1 MTAGPVPAV
10 STVSIMPP
18 EIGASQISR
27 VAPEDTIATNKTRPF
42 LKWAGGKRQLL
53 PQIRRFYPESFRNYV
68 EPFVGSGAVFFDL
81 HNRGLLSS
89 RHTTLIDS
97 NADLVGCY
105 LNVRDHT
112 AEVVKS
118 LSRLAAAHKRD
129 PEQHYYRVRN
139 KRFNPGRARITSG
152 YGPNIQRYTPQL
164 AAMLIY
170 LNRTGFNGLFRL
182 NSQGAFNVPI
192 GRYKNPTVCDADNL
206 ASVANALSS
215 NVTIVHGSFE
225 TVLKTAKKGD
235 LVYFDPPYAPLTE
248 TAQFTSYTAAGF
260 STSDQERL
268 QQVMV
273 HLARKGCS
281 VLLSN
286 STAPEI
292 SRLYDGNVD
301 AEAAGLCAYKIPAR
315 RMINSAPEKR
325 GAVLEYLITNVP
337 RRPEET

>member
-1 MTAGPVPAV
+1 MYGFCVQGP
-10 STVSIMPP
+10 
-18 EIGASQISR
+18 Q
-27 VAPEDTIATNKTRPF
+27 
-42 LKWAGGKRQLL
+42 
-53 PQIRRFYPESFRNYV
+53 
-68 EPFVGSGAVFFDL
+68 
-81 HNRGLLSS
+81 GLLSS
-89 RHTTLIDS
+89 RHTTLIDN
-97 NADLVGCY
+97 NADLIGCY

-118 LSRLAAAHKRD
+118 LARLAAAHKRD
-129 PEQHYYRVRN
+129 PQQHYYRVRN
-139 KRFNPGRARITSG
+139 KRFNPERARIANG
-152 YGPNIQRYTPQL
+152 RGLHIQRYTPQL

-170 LNRTGFNGLFRL
+170 LNRTGFNGLFRM
-182 NSQGAFNVPI
+182 NSLGAFNVPI
-192 GRYKNPTVCDADNL
+192 GRCKNPTVCDADNL

-215 NVTIVHGSFE
+215 NVTLVQGRFE
-225 TVLKTAKKGD
+225 SVLNTVKKGD
-235 LVYFDPPYAPLTE
+235 FVYFDPPYAPLTE

-273 HLARKGCS
+273 QLARKGCS

-292 SRLYDGNVD
+292 TRLYDGNAG
-301 AEAAGLCAYKIPAR
+301 AEAAGLRAYKIPAR

-337 RRPEET
+337 RRPE

>member
-1 MTAGPVPAV
+1 M
-10 STVSIMPP
+10 MPP
-18 EIGASQISR
+18 EIGESLVS
-27 VAPEDTIATNKTRPF
+27 ETSSDDTTATKKTRPF

-53 PQIRRFYPESFRNYV
+53 PEIRRFYPETFRNYV

-81 HNRGLLSS
+81 HNQGLLSS
-89 RHTTLIDS
+89 RHTTLIDN
-97 NADLVGCY
+97 NADLIGCY

-118 LSRLAAAHKRD
+118 LARLAAAHKRD
-129 PEQHYYRVRN
+129 PQQHYYRVRN
-139 KRFNPGRARITSG
+139 KRFNPERARIANG
-152 YGPNIQRYTPQL
+152 RGPHIQRYTPQL

-182 NSQGAFNVPI
+182 NSLGAFNVPI

-215 NVTIVHGSFE
+215 NVTIVQGRFE
-225 TVLKTAKKGD
+225 SVLNTVKKGD
-235 LVYFDPPYAPLTE
+235 FVYFDPPYAPSTE

-273 HLARKGCS
+273 QLARKGCS

-292 SRLYDGNVD
+292 TRLYDGNAG
-301 AEAAGLCAYKIPAR
+301 AEAAGLRAYKIPAR
-315 RMINSAPEKR
+315 RMINSVPEKR

-337 RRPEET
+337 RRPE

>member
-1 MTAGPVPAV
+1 MTANPTRTLPIV
-10 STVSIMPP
+10 SLMPP
-18 EIGASQISR
+18 EISESENSGR
-27 VAPEDTIATNKTRPF
+27 APEDATATKKTRPF

-53 PQIRRFYPESFRNYV
+53 PEIRRFYPETFRDYV

-81 HNRGLLSS
+81 HNQGLLSS
-89 RHTTLIDS
+89 RRATLIDS

-112 AEVVKS
+112 AAVVKS
-118 LSRLAAAHKRD
+118 LSRLARAHTRD
-129 PEQHYYRVRN
+129 PEEHYYQVRN
-139 KRFNPGRARITSG
+139 KRFNPQRARIANG
-152 YGPNIQRYTPQL
+152 HGPDIQRYTPQL

-182 NSQGAFNVPI
+182 NSQGAFNVPV

-215 NVTIVHGSFE
+215 SVTIVQGGFE
-225 TVLKTAKKGD
+225 TVLKTVKKGD
-235 LVYFDPPYAPLTE
+235 FVYFDPPYAPLTE

-273 HLARKGCS
+273 RLARKGCS

-286 STAPEI
+286 STAPVI
-292 SRLYDGNVD
+292 TRLYDGNAD
-301 AEAAGLCAYKIPAR
+301 AKAAGLRAYKIPAR

-337 RRPEET
+337 RRPQ